1 MDMDFAT
8 SCPLVR
14 PTPLDIRFL
23 FVRPRVRFHASFRRS
38 LSVPPLRFARASP
51 PSGCTGDSH
60 PQDAGHARH
69 TGRGP
74 RPAPPSAVLRILDRQ
89 LDQRIVAA
97 VPSMAYSALRGV
109 SSGDEAL
116 ATGGYALEPGRME
129 PRTARSVV
137 YRMVAARGA
146 YQLPRYEIRP
156 SPGRPRDATG
166 ANA

>member
-14 PTPLDIRFL
+14 PTPPDIRFL

-116 ATGGYALEPGRME
+116 ATGGYALEPGRTE

-146 YQLPRYEIRP
+146 YQLPRDEIR
-156 SPGRPRDATG
+156 GRRGDCETRRAQS
-166 ANA
+166 A